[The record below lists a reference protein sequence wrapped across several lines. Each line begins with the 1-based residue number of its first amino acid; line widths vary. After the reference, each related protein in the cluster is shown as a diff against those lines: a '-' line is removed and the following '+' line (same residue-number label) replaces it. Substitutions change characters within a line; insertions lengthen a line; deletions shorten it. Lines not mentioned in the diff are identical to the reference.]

1 MATAGDARG
10 AGPERA
16 FAPQLPVTGEVL
28 LDAEE
33 SAHLV
38 RVRRVAVGS
47 EVALFD
53 GRGVT
58 RRARLLTAD
67 PRAAR
72 LLVWGEGADRAPR
85 RALTVA
91 ASIPEPARAD
101 ALVEALAWLGVTRW
115 VPLLCSRTPA
125 NRAAL
130 VDRRAERWARIA
142 REAAKGNGRSLLLEV
157 GAATR
162 LDELLAAPPAAG
174 LVLLDPDPEAGRLLD
189 LLCGREALPWLL
201 VGPEGGFTQAEV
213 EAARG
218 SGVPT
223 ASLGATALRVEIA
236 AQAAAA
242 QSLGLS

>member
-1 MATAGDARG
+1 MATSGDKRG

-16 FAPQLPVTGEVL
+16 YAPELPAAGEVV

-38 RVRRVAVGS
+38 RVRRVEAGA

-53 GRGVT
+53 GRGAT

-72 LLVWGEGADRAPR
+72 LVVLGEGADRAPR
-85 RALTVA
+85 RALIVA

-101 ALVEALAWLGVTRW
+101 ELVEALAWLGVTRW

-125 NRAAL
+125 GRAAL
-130 VDRRAERWARIA
+130 VARRAERWQRIA
-142 REAAKGNGRSLLLEV
+142 REAAKGNGRSQLLEL

-162 LDELLAAPPAAG
+162 LEELLAAPPRVG
-174 LVLLDPDPEAGRLLD
+174 LVLLDPDPRAARLLEVLAGR
-189 LLCGREALPWLL
+189 ETLPWLL
-201 VGPEGGFTQAEV
+201 VGPEGGFTAEEVQA
-213 EAARG
+213 ALT

-223 ASLGATALRVEIA
+223 ASLGATALRVELA

-242 QSLGLS
+242 QSLGLP